1 VVDAAHHVGGG
12 AVSTLLAAVWL
23 ATVLAGFWAH
33 RPAPSRV
40 QLLVPAVAR
49 PPSRS
54 MSPVARRVGG
64 AVGAAVV
71 AWLVFAPVAPFA
83 GVGAWAWPV
92 WRARRGR
99 RADRLVVARAV
110 PEVVDLLSVAVGAG
124 LTVPQAV
131 VAVGARVGGPF
142 GDAFGG
148 VAQALATGI
157 RCSDALDD
165 AARALGDEA
174 RPLLDVLR
182 SSARYGASLTEPL
195 ARLSAEARADRRRR
209 AEEVARRVPVQLLF
223 PLVTCVLPAFAL
235 LTVAP
240 MLAGTLG
247 SLRLSFH

>member
-1 VVDAAHHVGGG
+1 MSV
-12 AVSTLLAAVWL
+12 LLATLWL
-23 ATVLAGFWAH
+23 ATVLAGFWTH

-40 QLLVPAVAR
+40 QALAPESPRHRRRAV
-49 PPSRS
+49 
-54 MSPVARRVGG
+54 SPVARRIGG
-64 AVGAAVV
+64 ALVATAVM
-71 AWLVFAPVAPFA
+71 WLVFAPAAPLA

-92 WRARRGR
+92 WCARRRR
-99 RADRLVVARAV
+99 RASRMVVARAV
-110 PEVVDLLSVAVGAG
+110 PEVVDLFSVAVGAG

-131 VAVGARVGGPF
+131 VAVGARVDGPF
-142 GDAFGG
+142 GDA
-148 VAQALATGI
+148 LATATRALESGV

-165 AARALGDEA
+165 AARVLGDDA

-182 SSARYGASLTEPL
+182 SSERYGAALTEPL
-195 ARLSAEARADRRRR
+195 ARLSSEARADRRRR

-247 SLRLSFH
+247 SLRLSFD